1 MKDYKKI
8 ICFTAA
14 VCLLGAA
21 AFCGYHI
28 YDHYSHEAEQTEA
41 FEEIAAIVEQAQTED
56 SNAPEVP
63 LTEEENVLAEYG
75 ELFLKNTDMVGWLS
89 ISFPMIQATSTA
101 LRSLSPLS
109 QAEYAQR
116 QSCPRIPPLK
126 ILRVLAKTLL
136 FCWSRYARLIRNG

>member
-8 ICFTAA
+8 ICLTST

-21 AFCGYHI
+21 AFCGYRI
-28 YDHYSHEAEQTEA
+28 YDHYAHETEQTEA

-56 SNAPEVP
+56 SNTPEVP

-89 ISFPMIQATSTA
+89 IAGTTVNYPVMQTPNA
-101 LRSLSPLS
+101 PN
-109 QAEYAQR
+109 Y
-116 QSCPRIPPLK
+116 
-126 ILRVLAKTLL
+126 
-136 FCWSRYARLIRNG
+136 Y